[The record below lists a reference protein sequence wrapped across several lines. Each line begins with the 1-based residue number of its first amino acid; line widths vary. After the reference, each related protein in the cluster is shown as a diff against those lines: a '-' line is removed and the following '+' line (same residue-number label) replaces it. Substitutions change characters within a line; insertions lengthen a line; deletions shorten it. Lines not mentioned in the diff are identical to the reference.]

1 MYDEDGNYKVT
12 DMLEVY
18 GVLSVDPAL
27 AQLASSS
34 DEGQGDVSTFG
45 SMELQEEVAAHSPPP
60 SLVPRIHVVHAVRLQ
75 HSHPLITDPPTS
87 AGEQAVVQSILSDA
101 LRIRENFIGCL
112 SHILMGDAMAAEYL
126 FLHLL
131 SGVYARKDM
140 VALGKFS
147 LNLSGCPDSVLTQKI
162 YELINAVTPKSYKL
176 SLTLENLNSFQFC
189 PKKDYSANCLKSG
202 ILQLTDSTCLV
213 VDEIALAAGHLET
226 SGVQNLTAL
235 GSVIRW
241 QKVEYDFSFHN
252 ADFPC
257 NIIVLVFSE
266 GKSMLP
272 CLCGSRLFLM
282 KLLYQRKCCRT
293 FGFIWVS
300 LDVWTMN

>member
-1 MYDEDGNYKVT
+1 MNFPLPEENGPACLVKMYDEDGNYKVT

-162 YELINAVTPKSYKL
+162 YELINAVTPKVSQGNDERYIQCSGYW
-176 SLTLENLNSFQFC
+176 SLCSLCFEPLES
-189 PKKDYSANCLKSG
+189 
-202 ILQLTDSTCLV
+202 
-213 VDEIALAAGHLET
+213 
-226 SGVQNLTAL
+226 
-235 GSVIRW
+235 
-241 QKVEYDFSFHN
+241 
-252 ADFPC
+252 
-257 NIIVLVFSE
+257 
-266 GKSMLP
+266 
-272 CLCGSRLFLM
+272 LFL
-282 KLLYQRKCCRT
+282 R
-293 FGFIWVS
+293 FITANKGIQFFQLSTVI
-300 LDVWTMN
+300 N